1 MADQDGI
8 WHPDASGRLVPK
20 SFHTWSFRPNVKSA
34 KYSPPKR
41 KAVPQRTPTALD
53 SKLAAVLRAKVASW
67 EAEADRLENGAEMK
81 ETLKDRLALLM
92 FKVDVPLQIRKQEKE
107 WDPKGDGTITK
118 VWCLSSLAWLARTY
132 AFASAFASDA
142 REQTSGIRGA

>member
-1 MADQDGI
+1 MGEL
-8 WHPDASGRLVPK
+8 DAHCGREIEMLRVCATRRGAGMK
-20 SFHTWSFRPNVKSA
+20 GGTGVKVSV
-34 KYSPPKR
+34 R
-41 KAVPQRTPTALD
+41 VHQ
-53 SKLAAVLRAKVASW
+53 SW
-67 EAEADRLENGAEMK
+67 DPVGEMK

-132 AFASAFASDA
+132 AFASDFASDA